1 MVGNIYS
8 LVATYLKVQAL
19 KSSSTFNPEV
29 RGQNRVR
36 EAIAKLI
43 QQPTA
48 DHIVVGDQETAVMFA
63 IYVVRQQWVYN
74 VDSKIFPVEPGIH
87 LLLRSNHL
95 VNACIEPVCIRWNRN
110 ECLVI
115 DTTESRG
122 QVRKRIVRI
131 QERRSKRIDV
141 RNGKVRIGLS
151 RGWVSQHRIS
161 VRSAWKGG
169 RERTQISSSF
179 ECSRHR
185 VLLRL

>member
-43 QQPTA
+43 QQSTA
-48 DHIVVGDQETAVMFA
+48 DHIIVGDQETAVMFA

-74 VDSKIFPVEPGIH
+74 VNSKIFSVEPSIH

-122 QVRKRIVRI
+122 QVR
-131 QERRSKRIDV
+131 
-141 RNGKVRIGLS
+141 NGKVRIGLS

-169 RERTQISSSF
+169 RERTQIPSSF
-179 ECSRHR
+179 ECSRHG